1 MLMPVPLPSDGV
13 SRNSRPSPSLSRMHQ
28 RALEQHLSQVNGD
41 LTVGA
46 KYIERQRQMVARSKG
61 RDPRAAAAR
70 RLLQEAEESQAVLV
84 AEADRLAK
92 ELATLS

>member
-1 MLMPVPLPSDGV
+1 MPYMD
-13 SRNSRPSPSLSRMHQ
+13 RLS
-28 RALEQHLSQVNGD
+28 LEQHLTQLNGD

-46 KYIERQRQMVARSKG
+46 KYIARRRQMVARIKG

-70 RLLQEAEESQAVLV
+70 RLLQEAEENQAVLV

-92 ELATLS
+92 ELQRLPNGP

>member
-1 MLMPVPLPSDGV
+1 MPPSSGTYDHRSLMAWGV
-13 SRNSRPSPSLSRMHQ
+13 GHMDR
-28 RALEQHLSQVNGD
+28 RALEQHLSQLNGD

-46 KYIERQRQMVARSKG
+46 KYIERQRQMVARIKG

-70 RLLQEAEESQAVLV
+70 RLLQEAEENQAVLV

-92 ELATLS
+92 ELVTLS